1 MRYRVDELAGRC
13 GVSVDTVR
21 FYQSQG
27 LLPQPERDGRVA
39 WYSDD
44 HLARLERIKVLKDK
58 GFTLRSIARF
68 LAGDLDAPDQAL
80 VAAVAETLPGEE
92 PRADRFLTLGELAQE
107 TGVTGALLEAIE
119 REGLLVPTEVDGERR
134 YSTADVNVVGA
145 GLQLLEAGLPLS
157 ELLALAREHDSA
169 MREVARRAVDMFLNY
184 VRDPIRA
191 AGSSD
196 EEAAE
201 RLVGAFRK
209 MLPATTSLV
218 SNHFRRILLA
228 EAQARIES
236 EGVESEI
243 EAVAREAGSMGAR

>member
-21 FYQSQG
+21 FYQSKG

-39 WYSDD
+39 WYSDA
-44 HLARLERIKVLKDK
+44 HLERLERIKALKDK

-68 LAGDLDAPDQAL
+68 LAGDLDGPDQAL
-80 VAAVAETLPGEE
+80 VAAVAETLPGRERPAE
-92 PRADRFLTLGELAQE
+92 GLLTLSDLARV
-107 TGVTGALLEAIE
+107 TGVTEALLEAIE
-119 REGLLVPTEVDGERR
+119 REGLLMATEVDGERR
-134 YSTADVNVVGA
+134 YSSADAEVVAA
-145 GLQLLEAGLPLS
+145 GLQLLETGLPLS
-157 ELLALAREHDSA
+157 ELLALAREHDEA
-169 MREVARRAVDMFLNY
+169 MRGIARRAVDMFLNY

-191 AGSSD
+191 SGSSD

-201 RLVGAFRK
+201 QLVGSFRK
-209 MLPATTSLV
+209 MLPATMSLV

-236 EGVESEI
+236 EGIESEI
-243 EAVAREAGSMGAR
+243 EAVAREAESMGGA